1 VSFYDY
7 QACRRIYAADEP
19 FYALIM
25 AAMRQADT
33 ANLMLL
39 REAWPETWA
48 ELEARYDAPGGALPG
63 DREYEEIQ
71 AARQAAVA
79 TFADGAVPDSD
90 ERT

>member
-7 QACRRIYAADEP
+7 QASRRINAADEP

-39 REAWPETWA
+39 QEAWPETWA
-48 ELEARYDAPGGALPG
+48 ELSARYDAPGGALPG
-63 DREYEEIQ
+63 DQEYEEIQ
-71 AARQAAVA
+71 AARQAA
-79 TFADGAVPDSD
+79 TGRRADG
-90 ERT
+90 

>member
-7 QACRRIYAADEP
+7 QASRRINAADEP

-33 ANLMLL
+33 SNLTLL
-39 REAWPETWA
+39 RDAWPDTWA

-63 DREYEEIQ
+63 DREYEDIQ
-71 AARQAAVA
+71 AARQAAA
-79 TFADGAVPDSD
+79 GSTGHGAPDSD